1 LAFLAVFLLCC
12 GVAHPAALPG
22 VAAMKQP
29 ALCFTAAVQQVF
41 EVENSKHSEDVWGR
55 KSVFS
60 NR

>member
-1 LAFLAVFLLCC
+1 M
-12 GVAHPAALPG
+12 AHPAALPG

-41 EVENSKHSEDVWGR
+41 EVENSKHSEDVWGG